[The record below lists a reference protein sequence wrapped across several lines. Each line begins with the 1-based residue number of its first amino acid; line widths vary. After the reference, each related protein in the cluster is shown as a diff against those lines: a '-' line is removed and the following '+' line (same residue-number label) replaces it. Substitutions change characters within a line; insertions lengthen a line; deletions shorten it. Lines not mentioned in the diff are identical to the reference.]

1 MIGVE
6 SATARIKEAGLRLTP
21 QRRALLEELAGDTTH
36 PSAES
41 LAARVSRR
49 VPGVSVSTVYKG
61 LHELSSLGLI
71 RELDLPGALRFDPE
85 TGPHAHLLCDS
96 CENVVDIEMDVAL
109 VKRLLAAAGGDSEP
123 RRVEVLFHGACPS
136 CLGRKTAC

>member
-6 SATARIKEAGLRLTP
+6 SATARLKEAGLRLTP

-41 LAARVSRR
+41 IATRVSRR
-49 VPGVSVSTVYKG
+49 VPGVSVSTIYKG
-61 LHELSSLGLI
+61 LHELASLGLI

-85 TGPHAHLLCDS
+85 TAPHAHLLCDA
-96 CENVVDIEMDVAL
+96 CGHVADVELDAAL
-109 VKRLLAAAGGDSEP
+109 VKQLLAAAANGSEP
-123 RRVEVLFHGACPS
+123 RRVEVLFHGACP
-136 CLGRKTAC
+136 ACSQPTKVC

>member
-6 SATARIKEAGLRLTP
+6 DATARLREAGLRLTP
-21 QRRALLEELAGDTTH
+21 QRRALLEELAGDTSH

-41 LAARVSRR
+41 IAARVSRR

-71 RELDLPGALRFDPE
+71 QELDLPGALRFDPE
-85 TGPHAHLLCDS
+85 TGSHAHLLCDS
-96 CENVVDIEMDVAL
+96 CATVVDVELDAALIEQLMVT
-109 VKRLLAAAGGDSEP
+109 AGDTAPAS
-123 RRVEVLFHGACPS
+123 VDILFHGTCS
-136 CLGRKTAC
+136 NCSSR

>member
-1 MIGVE
+1 MISVE
-6 SATARIKEAGLRLTP
+6 SATSRLKEAGLRLTP

-41 LAARVSRR
+41 IAARVSRR
-49 VPGVSVSTVYKG
+49 IPGVSVSTVYKG

-85 TGPHAHLLCDS
+85 TSRHAHLLCES
-96 CENVVDIEMDVAL
+96 CGAVVDVELDATIVE
-109 VKRLLAAAGGDSEP
+109 RLLAAAGDSEP
-123 RRVEVLFHGACPS
+123 HRVDVVFHGACP
-136 CLGRKTAC
+136 ACSKREPVC